1 MSAKIEVRPITAED
15 TIEIRWAILRPGF
28 PRDSAIF
35 AGDDSPGTQHLG
47 VFLDDRLVG
56 VASLYD
62 APLPDETVSFHPQ
75 QLRGMA
81 TLPEVRGS
89 GCGRALLEGCHESTR
104 RSGSALLW
112 CNARRTAVDFYRRHG
127 WEVCSEEFDIP
138 TVGPHFRMRR
148 ALGH

>member
-1 MSAKIEVRPITAED
+1 MSGNIEVRRITAED

-28 PRDSAIF
+28 PRETAIF
-35 AGDDSPGTQHLG
+35 LGDDAAGTQHLG
-47 VFLDDRLVG
+47 VFLDGRLVG

-62 APLPDETVSFHPQ
+62 APLPDETVSLRPQ

-89 GCGRALLEGCHESTR
+89 GCGRALLKGCHEAAKHAGST
-104 RSGSALLW
+104 LLW
-112 CNARRTAVDFYRRHG
+112 CNARQNAVGFYERHG
-127 WEVCSEEFDIP
+127 WHVCSKEFDIP

-148 ALGH
+148 TVA